1 MVTGEYWW
9 LIYLVFLAIPLARIL
24 PRIMSRKGNTDHYYS
39 DDNYGTRNS
48 NLASVSD
55 KSTDSSHG
63 YENTTRDDKQV
74 RSAPSSIPKG
84 TKDNPATGQT
94 DEMMVLGAM
103 HKGAKTFESIQ
114 KKTGLGDDL
123 LNSALENLEGSK
135 QIRIIQKK
143 GLFGVKIEIYPTD
156 KGFREYYS

>member
-48 NLASVSD
+48 NFAAVSD
-55 KSTDSSHG
+55 KSADSNSG

-74 RSAPSSIPKG
+74 RSAPSTPKG
-84 TKDNPATGQT
+84 AKASPATGQT
-94 DEMMVLGAM
+94 DEKVVLWAM
-103 HKGAKTFESIQ
+103 YKGAKTFESIQ

-123 LNSALENLEGSK
+123 LNSALENLEGNK
-135 QIRIIQKK
+135 LIHTIQKK
-143 GLFGVKIEIYPTD
+143 GLFGVKIEIHPTN
-156 KGFREYYS
+156 KAFRKYYS